1 MTKPEM
7 IHHKTFQIEILLLEE
22 EGQALEKIKTLL
34 QKKSNKVSLYI
45 FEKAIS
51 LNTGQVAGFGLKTLD
66 YSFLSNT
73 NKK

>member
-34 QKKSNKVSLYI
+34 QKKSNKVSLLYI
-45 FEKAIS
+45 FRPS
-51 LNTGQVAGFGLKTLD
+51 YNSPLF
-66 YSFLSNT
+66 S
-73 NKK
+73 